1 MWNILGD
8 GPLKQPEEPDAE
20 VLSLLFGGGDDVDEG
35 PLAWQERALCAQ
47 TDPEAF
53 FPEKG
58 GSTREAKRVCA
69 TCEVREEC
77 LEYALANDERF
88 GIWGGMSEPA
98 AIFIGSLV
106 ASLLAQLAAREMKL
120 IASIFANL
128 AIVAFVPGL
137 GLYRCM
143 SLMAQGNTAQ
153 GLQTGTAAMVS
164 IVMISLGLAIGSFLF
179 RVCFKKRK

>member
-1 MWNILGD
+1 MPSTFLAALLSSFVGTLGM
-8 GPLKQPEEPDAE
+8 GAQLLNVPKR
-20 VLSLLFGGGDDVDEG
+20 SLVPGSAIGAIGYTLY
-35 PLAWQERALCAQ
+35 WAL
-47 TDPEAF
+47 
-53 FPEKG
+53 
-58 GSTREAKRVCA
+58 
-69 TCEVREEC
+69 
-77 LEYALANDERF
+77 
-88 GIWGGMSEPA
+88 I
-98 AIFIGSLV
+98 IGSLV

-143 SLMAQGNTAQ
+143 SLMAQGSTAQ

-179 RVCFKKRK
+179 RICFKKRK

>member
-1 MWNILGD
+1 MPSTFLAALLSSFVGTLGM
-8 GPLKQPEEPDAE
+8 GAQLLNVPKR
-20 VLSLLFGGGDDVDEG
+20 SLVPGSAIGAIGYTLY
-35 PLAWQERALCAQ
+35 WALI
-47 TDPEAF
+47 
-53 FPEKG
+53 
-58 GSTREAKRVCA
+58 V
-69 TCEVREEC
+69 
-77 LEYALANDERF
+77 
-88 GIWGGMSEPA
+88 WGGMSEPA

-143 SLMAQGNTAQ
+143 SLMAQGSTAQ

-164 IVMISLGLAIGSFLF
+164 IVMISLGLALGGFLF
-179 RVCFKKRK
+179 RICFKKRK